1 MEDQILVH
9 HGTDG
14 MRWGKRKYQYEDG
27 SLTPLGRIHY
37 GVGEARDKS
46 KIKMREDKAR
56 AKAEAKVIKAR
67 SKAEIQKIRAES
79 KAYKEKL
86 KAEQDLERQ
95 KVKNDSDIERE
106 RLKLDREA
114 ERNTHRENM
123 DRNENDYKI
132 QKEVVEAQAKAD
144 ARSARLK
151 LLGGALAAAGIGFLA
166 YKAVKSGFLGDKVE
180 AGKDKV
186 KDLLGKKAN
195 EVADSAKD
203 AANETVKNTVES
215 KTGKGK
221 NKDKGKN
228 KGNKEEKNSSE
239 EPKNDSNDEN
249 GKGGGVRATPW
260 ETRKKFDIN
269 AFNNKSGTYTKV
281 KVNENGSTTET
292 KSMFKSK
299 FGGQKRLDQA
309 YANAVSDNDKAKSGN
324 AKTKYVINP
333 QGDYYK
339 VTKNSNGT
347 TTETKSIP
355 KSAKNLKNSIA
366 YKKKFSQ
373 IYNTNYNKRQEIKD
387 WYKKNAK
394 HSEDHEGMI
403 LIHSQA
409 NVELYHWGILG
420 MKWGVRRWQ
429 NPDGTLTEA
438 GKAHYGKVSGDSAS
452 KEASNAA
459 SAKATAK
466 ATPAISALSG
476 IGQSAAE
483 TVGNTIT
490 REATNRVIAGSIDGF
505 VKGTAIGALAGLTVS
520 GLYLLGKKISQ
531 KRKEKAEKILEENKN
546 KEAEQFIKDHE
557 LDDAFWTSKEK
568 LEADNFA
575 YEKTKE
581 FWKKQDPELYDRL
594 VKANNGSEE
603 GLDKYHDFRKVYEGY
618 QDNELVKAKQKY
630 TEHTKEAISN
640 EMNQYPEMF
649 KKANEDQRNRIL
661 LNIEPSLKAGD
672 KKAEKVANE
681 IYKVKG
687 KEYYDSN
694 PDHLKDDLEN
704 WKDFNPKSHGYET
717 ADLKEFLYQDIG
729 RRLLNH

>member
-86 KAEQDLERQ
+86 RAEQDLERQ
-95 KVKNDSDIERE
+95 KVKNDSDVERE
-106 RLKLDREA
+106 RLRLDREA
-114 ERNTHRENM
+114 ERNTHKENM

-151 LLGGALAAAGIGFLA
+151 FLGGALAAAGIGFLA
-166 YKAVKSGFLGDKVE
+166 YKGIKSGFLGDKVE
-180 AGKDKV
+180 SGKDKI
-186 KDLLGKKAN
+186 KDLLGKKAS

-221 NKDKGKN
+221 NKDKGKGKD
-228 KGNKEEKNSSE
+228 KGNKDSE
-239 EPKNDSNDEN
+239 EPKTDSNDEN

-281 KVNENGSTTET
+281 KVNEDGSTTET

-324 AKTKYVINP
+324 AKTKYIINP

-366 YKKKFSQ
+366 FKKKYSQ

-438 GKAHYGKVSGDSAS
+438 GKAHYGKMSGESAS

-466 ATPAISALSG
+466 STPAISAVSG
-476 IGQSAAE
+476 IAEGAAK
-483 TVGNTIT
+483 TVTNTVAG
-490 REATNRVIAGSIDGF
+490 EATKRVLAGTVDGF
-505 VKGTAIGALAGLTVS
+505 VKGSVIGALAGLTVA
-520 GLYLLGKKISQ
+520 GLYQLGKHISQ
-531 KRKEKAEKILEENKN
+531 KRKEKAEKILEENKE
-546 KEAEQFIKDHE
+546 KEAEKFLKEEEYINKNSKNSQEAREAIENENLDLIDESAYFKDKKRADAAAKLGIKALIKNKEDYGGDLDPEDKDTREWFIEEDQTIGLGTIADLVNQGKSKQYIVKTIENLEKADYDF
-557 LDDAFWTSKEK
+557 DDRKAPEGS
-568 LEADNFA
+568 FA
-575 YEKTKE
+575 LSWSGYEK
-581 FWKKQDPELYDRL
+581 
-594 VKANNGSEE
+594 NNSVDKFIDACIEIREE
-603 GLDKYHDFRKVYEGY
+603 
-618 QDNELVKAKQKY
+618 
-630 TEHTKEAISN
+630 
-640 EMNQYPEMF
+640 
-649 KKANEDQRNRIL
+649 
-661 LNIEPSLKAGD
+661 
-672 KKAEKVANE
+672 EKRT
-681 IYKVKG
+681 
-687 KEYYDSN
+687 
-694 PDHLKDDLEN
+694 H
-704 WKDFNPKSHGYET
+704 
-717 ADLKEFLYQDIG
+717 
-729 RRLLNH
+729 

>member
-1 MEDQILVH
+1 MEDRILVH

-14 MRWGKRKYQYEDG
+14 MHWGKRKYQYEDG

-86 KAEQDLERQ
+86 RAEQDLERQ
-95 KVKNDSDIERE
+95 KVKNDSDVERE
-106 RLKLDREA
+106 RLRLDREA
-114 ERNTHRENM
+114 ERNTHKENM

-151 LLGGALAAAGIGFLA
+151 FLGGALAAAGIGFLA
-166 YKAVKSGFLGDKVE
+166 YKGIKSGFLGDKVE
-180 AGKDKV
+180 SGKDKI

-221 NKDKGKN
+221 NKDKGKGKD
-228 KGNKEEKNSSE
+228 KGNKDSE
-239 EPKNDSNDEN
+239 EPKTDSNDN
-249 GKGGGVRATPW
+249 G
-260 ETRKKFDIN
+260 KKFDIN

-281 KVNENGSTTET
+281 KVNEDGSTTET

-366 YKKKFSQ
+366 YKKKYSQ
-373 IYNTNYNKRQEIKD
+373 IYNTNYDKRQEIKD

-394 HSEDHEGMI
+394 HSEDHEGVI

-420 MKWGVRRWQ
+420 MKWGIRRWQ

-438 GKAHYGKVSGDSAS
+438 GKAHYGKISGDSAS
-452 KEASNAA
+452 KEASSAA

-466 ATPAISALSG
+466 ATPAISAVSG
-476 IGQSAAE
+476 ITEGAAK
-483 TVGNTIT
+483 TVTNTIAG
-490 REATNRVIAGSIDGF
+490 EATKRVLAGTVDGF
-505 VKGTAIGALAGLTVS
+505 VKGSIIGALAGLTVT
-520 GLYLLGKKISQ
+520 GLYKLGKHISQ
-531 KRKEKAEKILEENKN
+531 KRKEKAEKILEENKQKEVEEFLKN
-546 KEAEQFIKDHE
+546 KNSDSEEYKQFKDSKEFRSIGGQYEDEQEAYNAYKQHMRDAKESQEKWENSPSKENPDFTNKQVEALKSQGYKFLDPDEDPEENRRGPFKYDSIADFKKNDPE
-557 LDDAFWTSKEK
+557 GYRKSEYGQAEKQNKMAVAKKENKYDRDFLEISDPEWSDAKALKEYSKYLDDPRKYM
-568 LEADNFA
+568 LE
-575 YEKTKE
+575 
-581 FWKKQDPELYDRL
+581 R
-594 VKANNGSEE
+594 
-603 GLDKYHDFRKVYEGY
+603 
-618 QDNELVKAKQKY
+618 
-630 TEHTKEAISN
+630 
-640 EMNQYPEMF
+640 
-649 KKANEDQRNRIL
+649 
-661 LNIEPSLKAGD
+661 
-672 KKAEKVANE
+672 
-681 IYKVKG
+681 
-687 KEYYDSN
+687 
-694 PDHLKDDLEN
+694 
-704 WKDFNPKSHGYET
+704 
-717 ADLKEFLYQDIG
+717 
-729 RRLLNH
+729 